1 MRLGKLP
8 SILGCWEFSIMNRRW
23 ILLNDVSVSIEN
35 FFPVLVLLMLKTLK
49 IFSSYT
55 SVFIIKILFLH
66 YVYVCDKN
74 NTFLK
79 TLEKILMLWKIKGK
93 RRRGQQRMRWLN
105 SITDSMD
112 MNYSKLW
119 EIVKDREA
127 WCAAVHG
134 GRVTESDTT

>member
-1 MRLGKLP
+1 MMFLY
-8 SILGCWEFSIMNRRW
+8 
-23 ILLNDVSVSIEN
+23 LLRS
-35 FFPVLVLLMLKTLK
+35 FFPVLVLLMLKTLQ

-79 TLEKILMLWKIKGK
+79 TSEKILMLWKIKGK

-134 GRVTESDTT
+134 GRGHRVRHNLATEPQHLINILPLNQRGKG